1 MHSIRQYLL
10 TLCAASALCAVINT
24 LFVSKKSIQR
34 IIKLLTGMFMALCA
48 FSPLLNID
56 DWDFEAFT
64 DKFSVN
70 ASAVE
75 AGESMAADATA
86 EFIKEHIAAYVLDK
100 AATMDLD
107 IDAEVMLDDTHPP
120 QVSGIIIKGAVSPYA
135 KGVLAEFMNDTLGIA
150 KEDQHW
156 E

>member
-1 MHSIRQYLL
+1 MQSMRQYLL
-10 TLCAASALCAVINT
+10 TLCAASAVCAVINT

-48 FSPLLNID
+48 FSPLLNVD
-56 DWDFEAFT
+56 QWDFGDFA
-64 DKFSVN
+64 DKFSVS

-100 AATMDLD
+100 AATLD
-107 IDAEVMLDDTHPP
+107 VNIDAEVLLDDSAPP
-120 QVSGIIIKGAVSPYA
+120 QVSGIILKGDVSPYA
-135 KGVLAEFMNDTLGIA
+135 KEILAQYMNDTLGIA